1 MFVNVTLSW
10 SQFQQDGQL
19 ICRAFDF
26 QFYRDCTPNIAKAA
40 ATGLHELYLCLM
52 IKCYY
57 SIEGDDDL
65 MVFVIVV
72 PIVVLLVF
80 LLFLIVCSTLYILY
94 YKSHYKK
101 DPISQTV
108 ETPVN
113 PHYYVLESP
122 LKSLE
127 QYHIEY
133 DYNMLRIEN
142 KIGEGNFGIVY
153 KARAPELKR
162 GDWKIG
168 INEFVAVKMLK
179 ADAEYEMMSDFQKEV
194 DTVVNIEHENVIRL
208 LGICTEQLDRIC
220 MIFEYVELGAL
231 RELLQKSNPRNPDFY
246 QMGSNEAIIKPSQ
259 FLSICIQLARG
270 LDYLSKKKFVHRDI
284 ATRNCL
290 VDSQFVCKIAD
301 FGLSRDVYGSDY
313 YKVGGKSACLPVR
326 WMPPESLLYGRFTVK
341 SDVWSYGVLMWE
353 VFTFATQPYFGAS
366 NQEVIDNIRRLVL
379 LECPSLCTQDVYDIM
394 LECWEKMPIK
404 RPQIGEILQSLER
417 LEQNSVTVVKDT
429 ENYVTLE
436 PLIVSTDVN

>member
-1 MFVNVTLSW
+1 
-10 SQFQQDGQL
+10 
-19 ICRAFDF
+19 
-26 QFYRDCTPNIAKAA
+26 
-40 ATGLHELYLCLM
+40 M
-52 IKCYY
+52 I
-57 SIEGDDDL
+57 
-65 MVFVIVV
+65 FVIVV
-72 PIVVLLVF
+72 PIVVLIVF
-80 LLFLIVCSTLYILY
+80 LLFLIVCSTLCVLY

-101 DPISQTV
+101 DLIQQMLKLDPI
-108 ETPVN
+108 TP
-113 PHYYVLESP
+113 PYHVLQAL

-127 QYHIEY
+127 QYDVEY
-133 DYNMLRIEN
+133 DYNMLHIEN

-153 KARAPELKR
+153 KARAPGLKR

-179 ADAEYEMMSDFQKEV
+179 ADADYEMMLDFQKEV
-194 DTVVNIEHENVIRL
+194 DTVVNFEHENVIRL
-208 LGICTEQLDRIC
+208 LGICTEQLDQIC
-220 MIFEYVELGAL
+220 MIFEYMELGAL

-246 QMGSNEAIIKPSQ
+246 QMNSNEAIIKPSQ

-270 LDYLSKKKFVHRDI
+270 LDYLSKKRFVHRDI

-290 VDSQFVCKIAD
+290 VDSQFVCKITD

-366 NQEVIDNIRRLVL
+366 NQEVIDNIRRLAMVL
-379 LECPSLCTQDVYDIM
+379 LESPLLCSKDVYDIM
-394 LECWEKMPIK
+394 LECWQKMPIK

-417 LEQNSVTVVKDT
+417 LQQHNTTVVKDI
-429 ENYVTLE
+429 ENYINFQ
-436 PLIVSTDVN
+436 PLIVGHNIGTAQHSTAQ